1 MQLRLRLTR
10 TVLCSVWA
18 RAAVVSTGN
27 TGAGEVEK
35 AAAVV
40 AVALAAAAGVAR
52 GSSSSSTTW
61 IRGRAGGIEVRA
73 VTEKLPDTRVTE

>member
-1 MQLRLRLTR
+1 M
-10 TVLCSVWA
+10 
-18 RAAVVSTGN
+18 VSTGD

-40 AVALAAAAGVAR
+40 VVALAAAAGVAR

-61 IRGRAGGIEVRA
+61 IRGRAGGMLGCALAALGASGR
-73 VTEKLPDTRVTE
+73 